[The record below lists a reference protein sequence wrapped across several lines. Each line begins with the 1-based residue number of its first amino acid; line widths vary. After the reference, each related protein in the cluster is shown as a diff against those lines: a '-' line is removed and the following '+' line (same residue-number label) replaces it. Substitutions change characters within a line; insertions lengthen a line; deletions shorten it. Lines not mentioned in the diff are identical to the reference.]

1 MLLGLATSVAYACF
15 LLVLRSGTQDLRRLA
30 GPLLWASAAAA
41 ATATLLGAVLGEL
54 ALPDAASLAWLAV
67 LAVSAQVCGWLLI
80 TSSLPRLPAA
90 LTSVLLLAQPVV
102 ALLVSA
108 VVLGEAPTA
117 VQLGGATAVLAGVVL
132 ATATRPR
139 AVPVPA

>member
-1 MLLGLATSVAYACF
+1 
-15 LLVLRSGTQDLRRLA
+15 
-30 GPLLWASAAAA
+30 
-41 ATATLLGAVLGEL
+41 
-54 ALPDAASLAWLAV
+54 
-67 LAVSAQVCGWLLI
+67 VSAQVCGWLLI
-80 TSSLPRLPAA
+80 SSSLPRLPAA